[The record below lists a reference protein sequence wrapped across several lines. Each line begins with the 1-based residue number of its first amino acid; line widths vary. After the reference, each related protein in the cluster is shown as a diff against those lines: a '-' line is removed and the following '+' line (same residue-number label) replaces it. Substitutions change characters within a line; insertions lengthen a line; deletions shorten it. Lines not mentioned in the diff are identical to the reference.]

1 MLLHKVL
8 LLSASSNMFLLRC
21 SATFQLELQFV
32 KLPGVARLVHRE
44 TILLCFRCS
53 SAQCRLHFIFSRW
66 FAFCSRP
73 ETYLGSL
80 VVLLELRTSD
90 FTTALPGTRSL
101 TGAQAV
107 RPRSLHRDAPAATRS
122 VPSEARSY
130 SYNPSGIVL
139 LELRTSNFAKA
150 PTDTTRSQTG
160 PQAVRLQSLH
170 RDAPAATRSL
180 PSEALSYSYNPS
192 GSASGV
198 AHIGFGESPD

>member
-1 MLLHKVL
+1 MFCYFSLNLH
-8 LLSASSNMFLLRC
+8 ASSQSPATLRHKLYVFLQC

-66 FAFCSRP
+66 IAFCSRP

-80 VVLLELRTSD
+80 VVSLELRTSD
-90 FTTALPGTRSL
+90 FTTALPGTRLL

-107 RPRSLHRDAPAATRS
+107 RPR
-122 VPSEARSY
+122 
-130 SYNPSGIVL
+130 
-139 LELRTSNFAKA
+139 
-150 PTDTTRSQTG
+150 
-160 PQAVRLQSLH
+160 SLH